1 MRETKNLSAM
11 KNKLHKKTPRINEEL
26 RIFFQKNSSVFFF
39 LIDFL
44 DLQFS
49 SPLQDTLN

>member
-26 RIFFQKNSSVFFF
+26 RIFFQKNNSVFFF
-39 LIDFL
+39 IDFL
-44 DLQFS
+44 ELQFS